1 MGVQNINVF
10 LPHFSLYGP
19 VDMDRWHF
27 LRPPAK
33 PSIITLS
40 SWGRCWVETRLTSLV
55 GEGLGELLDLQLL
68 KDLFWEAKGSLE
80 NKRQSREGPIGCLC
94 TVLSNYKE
102 GSGIPLTR
110 WIGNIL
116 QTRYWAKKKKRIK
129 HTLQECDSHDPVEC
143 AVTVRQTLEDRSI
156 LELNTPENKIL
167 IL

>member
-1 MGVQNINVF
+1 
-10 LPHFSLYGP
+10 
-19 VDMDRWHF
+19 MDRWHF

-116 QTRYWAKKKKRIK
+116 QTRYWAKKKKKNKTYSSRMRQSRPCGMCCNCEANSWRQKYPRIEYSREQNIN
-129 HTLQECDSHDPVEC
+129 TIRGYFSHLLLNNKLP
-143 AVTVRQTLEDRSI
+143 QT
-156 LELNTPENKIL
+156 
-167 IL
+167 